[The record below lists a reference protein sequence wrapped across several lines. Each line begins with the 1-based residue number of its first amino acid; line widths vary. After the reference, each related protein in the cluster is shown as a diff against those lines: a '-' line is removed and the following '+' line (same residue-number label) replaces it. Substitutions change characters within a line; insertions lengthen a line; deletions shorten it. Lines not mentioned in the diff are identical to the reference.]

1 MKELV
6 YVFKTIW
13 KFLTTE
19 PKERTDEEWNDIFI
33 VGEALKRT
41 HEMSERRARRRKSY
55 GMGRMYSTKRMC
67 GKRRYR

>member
-1 MKELV
+1 MKELA

-33 VGEALKRT
+33 VGEALRRT
-41 HEMSERRARRRKSY
+41 RIMSERRRMSRSMYKCIGRYRGRRRY
-55 GMGRMYSTKRMC
+55 
-67 GKRRYR
+67 